1 MPQLVLTST
10 VLTNPSPLQISL
22 TTTPKCHLP
31 VAHLSATNTM
41 SPTFKFR
48 HNFFHLSLVCSVRTY
63 SFNHLFQNISL
74 MCLACF
80 HLLIVGIRSPLAS
93 SMPGLF
99 LNNNN
104 LFGVNTSK
112 SLTSSL
118 TGDNGRSFNI
128 RSASQKNVSSVSS
141 FKLWFLIM
149 ELKIRLIIPISL
161 SHSPPLW

>member
-1 MPQLVLTST
+1 
-10 VLTNPSPLQISL
+10 
-22 TTTPKCHLP
+22 
-31 VAHLSATNTM
+31 M
-41 SPTFKFR
+41 SPTFNFR
-48 HNFFHLSLVCSVRTY
+48 QKFFHLSLVCSVRTY
-63 SFNHLFQNISL
+63 YFNHLFQNISF

-80 HLLIVGIRSPLAS
+80 HLLVVGIPSPLES
-93 SMPGLF
+93 SMPGLP

-161 SHSPPLW
+161 SHSPPLWLACGGLKCHSMFVFSNSS